1 MMHLEGKIGLLA
13 KKIKKLHIIRL
24 AAPPQ
29 GNGDHNVV
37 KPASTPS
44 VKASAL
50 QRSKQATWPTRITP

>member
-44 VKASAL
+44 VKASA
-50 QRSKQATWPTRITP
+50 PTQ